1 MTTNRFSSSFFNRD
15 ALEVAHDLLG
25 HFLVRNINGKT
36 VKAMIVET
44 EAYCG
49 AVDKGCHAFG
59 NRRTKRTEAMFLP
72 GGHAYIYL
80 IYGLNYCL
88 NVVTEKKDNPHAVL
102 IRAVQPVEG
111 LDIIKQNRPKIE
123 KIQDLTN
130 GPGKLAKALDID
142 ISLNCCDMIKGDELY
157 FEKNLKKPDFSIT
170 SATRIGIDYAD
181 EFKDM
186 LWRKYITGN
195 IFVSRK
201 QTKN

>member
-15 ALEVAHDLLG
+15 ALEVASDLLG
-25 HFLVRNINGKT
+25 HFLVRNINGT
-36 VKAMIVET
+36 IVKAMIVET

-102 IRAVQPVEG
+102 IRAVEPVEG

-123 KIQDLTN
+123 KTQDLTN
-130 GPGKLAKALDID
+130 GPGKLAKALNID
-142 ISLNCCDMIKGDELY
+142 ISLNCCDMVKGNELY
-157 FEKNLKKPDFSIT
+157 LEKNPELPKFSIT
-170 SATRIGIDYAD
+170 SATRIGIDYAQG
-181 EFKDM
+181 FKDK